1 MKITFVVM
9 QPTNRW
15 LQNGPP
21 WPTLRQL
28 LLLPPWHRLGRIT
41 GVAGLAAV
49 VLILVP
55 VVVGTRPEPA
65 FNAAAAEVLAY
76 YRSSETV
83 AAPLRSFVFTVG
95 LVTFVWFV
103 GALSTLLRRVEG
115 EAAWR
120 SAIAMGS
127 GVLSWPWSCPVN
139 RCRVPRRR
147 PRLSD
152 REVCLR

>member
-1 MKITFVVM
+1 MDLHG
-9 QPTNRW
+9 QHCADSHAAA
-15 LQNGPP
+15 
-21 WPTLRQL
+21 
-28 LLLPPWHRLGRIT
+28 WHRLGRIT

-83 AAPLRSFVFTVG
+83 AAPFRSFVFTVG

-103 GALSTLLRRVEG
+103 GSAVHLV
-115 EAAWR
+115 AAR
-120 SAIAMGS
+120 
-127 GVLSWPWSCPVN
+127 
-139 RCRVPRRR
+139 
-147 PRLSD
+147 
-152 REVCLR
+152 